1 MRPIN
6 NAEFVARDDRARM
19 QCVAGNH
26 AKALAIRGG
35 QNPPRP
41 VTEIL
46 VRKRKKCGL
55 GSCLKGALARVMRSS
70 AGASSFPPGTY
81 ARAVRGASAATCSQR
96 AATNDTA
103 LPAAGAKRR
112 IGALPEPA
120 GSKLRGVAS
129 LAVATALQNIM
140 AKDDTAM
147 PDACAREQPAT
158 GQATESV
165 DPALEVLNSE
175 KLETALVDLLGQLLI
190 GCPDYPAVRIR
201 PRLFPKL
208 RIGHLEALC
217 NAVDTVWQTRNA
229 ELPTESRLRP
239 KAIAWLAAAALGDSF
254 LTREQSEKLGK
265 CIQVELGQ
273 LRLKLKKELKSVR
286 EHKRFAAKD
295 PEHSEELPW
304 FLKAI
309 DASTAPGFPL

>member
-1 MRPIN
+1 
-6 NAEFVARDDRARM
+6 
-19 QCVAGNH
+19 
-26 AKALAIRGG
+26 
-35 QNPPRP
+35 
-41 VTEIL
+41 
-46 VRKRKKCGL
+46 
-55 GSCLKGALARVMRSS
+55 
-70 AGASSFPPGTY
+70 
-81 ARAVRGASAATCSQR
+81 
-96 AATNDTA
+96 
-103 LPAAGAKRR
+103 
-112 IGALPEPA
+112 
-120 GSKLRGVAS
+120 
-129 LAVATALQNIM
+129 
-140 AKDDTAM
+140 M

-175 KLETALVDLLGQLLI
+175 KLEIALVDLFGQLLI

-208 RIGHLEALC
+208 RVGHLEALC
-217 NAVDTVWQTRNA
+217 NAVDTIWQTRNA

-254 LTREQSEKLGK
+254 LTREQSEEQSEKLGK

-304 FLKAI
+304 FIKAI
-309 DASTAPGFPL
+309 DAAYCKKVRGLTEAVYQPYYKLFDAKANPAPQRSPVEAATLGATTASKTAARRRFRHVPQKRFCGG

>member
-1 MRPIN
+1 
-6 NAEFVARDDRARM
+6 
-19 QCVAGNH
+19 
-26 AKALAIRGG
+26 
-35 QNPPRP
+35 
-41 VTEIL
+41 
-46 VRKRKKCGL
+46 
-55 GSCLKGALARVMRSS
+55 MRSS

-120 GSKLRGVAS
+120 GSKPRGVAS

-175 KLETALVDLLGQLLI
+175 KLEIALVDLFGQLLI

-208 RIGHLEALC
+208 RVGHLEALC
-217 NAVDTVWQTRNA
+217 NAVDTIWQTRNA
-229 ELPTESRLRP
+229 ELPTESRLRS
-239 KAIAWLAAAALGDSF
+239 KAIARLAAAA
-254 LTREQSEKLGK
+254 
-265 CIQVELGQ
+265 
-273 LRLKLKKELKSVR
+273 
-286 EHKRFAAKD
+286 
-295 PEHSEELPW
+295 
-304 FLKAI
+304 
-309 DASTAPGFPL
+309 

>member
-1 MRPIN
+1 M
-6 NAEFVARDDRARM
+6 
-19 QCVAGNH
+19 
-26 AKALAIRGG
+26 
-35 QNPPRP
+35 
-41 VTEIL
+41 
-46 VRKRKKCGL
+46 
-55 GSCLKGALARVMRSS
+55 
-70 AGASSFPPGTY
+70 
-81 ARAVRGASAATCSQR
+81 
-96 AATNDTA
+96 
-103 LPAAGAKRR
+103 
-112 IGALPEPA
+112 
-120 GSKLRGVAS
+120 
-129 LAVATALQNIM
+129 ATALQNIM

-158 GQATESV
+158 GLRRLRASILRLRCSTVKSSRQRSWTSSG
-165 DPALEVLNSE
+165 NI
-175 KLETALVDLLGQLLI
+175 LLI

-208 RIGHLEALC
+208 RVGHLEALC
-217 NAVDTVWQTRNA
+217 NAVDTIWQTRNA

-295 PEHSEELPW
+295 PGDYTV
-304 FLKAI
+304 KG
-309 DASTAPGFPL
+309 T